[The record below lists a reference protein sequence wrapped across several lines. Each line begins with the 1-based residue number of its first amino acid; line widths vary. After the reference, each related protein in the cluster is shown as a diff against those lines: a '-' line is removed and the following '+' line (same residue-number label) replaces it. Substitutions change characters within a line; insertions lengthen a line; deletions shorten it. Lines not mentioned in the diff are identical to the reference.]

1 VRWSVLPV
9 SVAALLVAA
18 PGAQAHLMNSGFG
31 PFYDGLAHPFVVAED
46 LIPVVALGLLAGL
59 GGARRGRWML
69 FGLTLSWAVGMAVGS
84 VVLGPAA
91 PDWWTGGGAIVLGAL
106 VAADRRLP
114 LGVVAGLAAVV
125 GGTHG
130 FGNGRELAG
139 ATGGALAMAGI
150 VCALFAL
157 SSLLAGHVTSLKS
170 SGARLV
176 VRVAGSWV
184 AAIGLL
190 MLGWAL
196 R

>member
-1 VRWSVLPV
+1 MRWTVLP
-9 SVAALLVAA
+9 AALAVLIVVA
-18 PGAQAHLMNSGFG
+18 PDAQAHLMNSGFG

-59 GGARRGRWML
+59 GGARRGRWVL
-69 FGLTLSWAVGMAVGS
+69 FALTQSWAVGMAVGS
-84 VVLGPAA
+84 VVVGPAA
-91 PDWWTGGGAIVLGAL
+91 PVWWTGVGAIVLGAL
-106 VAADRRLP
+106 VAADRNLP

-130 FGNGRELAG
+130 FGNGRELAV

-150 VCALFAL
+150 ACALFAL
-157 SSLLAGHVTSLKS
+157 SSMLTGHVTSLKS

-190 MLGWAL
+190 MLGWAV